1 MASSYEFYLDFIS
14 YLSFRLTL
22 FVLRNAEAGNIETVL
37 LKDFNP
43 EAYNLCFDLMYG
55 ELEVLETVKD
65 PRLLFQLF
73 GLVQK
78 YMVAEEIVDLVRQI
92 LVALDVTKDNIVSAL
107 ETVVEFKNL
116 EGFQVPTKNLLAKAI
131 EALTFESVL
140 PALQTCLQMKEE
152 DEEMR
157 SKLLNKV
164 VEKVKERFPD
174 NDPTKFYL
182 ELIHEHQA
190 ELEVLMQAV
199 AVYSPDTE
207 KCSHCLEPMGRCK
220 DGKKFK
226 AERVKPF
233 VGLRVSWQG
242 NHNIICNID
251 SVVPVGNNSY
261 KVRVRLCEKVDGCPI
276 IYTNVDYEWEY
287 PRQFS
292 QVGRIYRYKCKD

>member
-1 MASSYEFYLDFIS
+1 MTSYS
-14 YLSFRLTL
+14 
-22 FVLRNAEAGNIETVL
+22 RNAVAGSVETII
-37 LKDFNP
+37 LKDFSP
-43 EAYNLCFDLMYG
+43 EAYNLCFNLMYG
-55 ELEVLETVKD
+55 EVEVLETVKD
-65 PRLLFQLF
+65 SRLLFQLF

-78 YMVAEEIVDLVRQI
+78 YMVAEEIVDLISQR
-92 LVALDVTKDNIVSAL
+92 LVALGITKDNIVSAL
-107 ETVVEFKNL
+107 ETVVEYKNL

-233 VGLRVSWQG
+233 VGLRVSRQK
-242 NHNIICNID
+242 HEYTCVLNIE
-251 SVVPVGNNSY
+251 SVVPDGNNSY
-261 KVRVRLCEKVDGCPI
+261 TVNLSEFEKMGGRTI
-276 IYTNVDYEWEY
+276 ITHY
-287 PRQFS
+287 PRLIYPSHFGHF
-292 QVGRIYRYKCKD
+292 GRMSYKCKD